1 MDFIENRTRS
11 IAAMALD
18 GLYERS
24 KAIASN
30 TANALTPGYQRKI
43 VSFEDSLKNVIN
55 KENEKEEIKLQNA
68 IKYEKNPELILKG
81 QTPEQLALLNE
92 DINSGYTI
100 DVENDM
106 TDAIDTDGNNVNI
119 EEEMMDSA
127 KTGIQYQVIAS
138 LISKSY
144 AQLSQVINGEKQ

>member
-1 MDFIENRTRS
+1 MDFIENRARS
-11 IAAMALD
+11 IASMALD

-30 TANALTPGYQRKI
+30 TANALTPGYQRK
-43 VSFEDSLKNVIN
+43 VVNFEDSLKNIIN

-68 IKYEKNPELILKG
+68 LEYQKNPNKVLYG
-81 QTPEQLALLNE
+81 QTPEQIAILNT
-92 DINSGYTI
+92 DLKKDYIISV
-100 DVENDM
+100 DND
-106 TDAIDTDGNNVNI
+106 TSDAIDTNGNNVNI

-127 KTGIQYQVIAS
+127 KTGIQYQVVAS

-144 AQLSQVINGEKQ
+144 SQLSQVINGENQ